1 MTPAWQA
8 GVRFRQRG
16 SVAFLVKGGD
26 AYQVNAVGARI
37 WSLCDG
43 EHTMDD
49 VSSAVAASF
58 GVSLEQARTDVTE
71 YVEEL
76 IRMQLLVAE

>member
-8 GVRFRQRG
+8 DVRFRQRG
-16 SVAFLVKGGD
+16 SVGFLVKGGD
-26 AYQVNAVGARI
+26 AYQVNAVGVLI

-58 GVSLEQARTDVTE
+58 GVSLGEARTDASE
-71 YVEEL
+71 YVEDL